1 MTENFRWE
9 IELIKNGFILQED
22 WEEKNEGVKTDYKE
36 EQTFFGGVDAL
47 LEALKEKLSRP
58 ANK

>member
-36 EQTFFGGVDAL
+36 EQTFFGDVDAL